1 MRSFKDNRGRITA
14 ISVGWFHKISG
25 EYYILGFEIL
35 VTASEVGG
43 KKGEMVW
50 KGRVGDTRVSDR
62 MPAADADLGMMF
74 VVTVSWFAW
83 ARRRW
88 TVPVRLFDVTRFV

>member
-35 VTASEVGG
+35 VTASEVVG
-43 KKGEMVW
+43 KKGRDGVERT
-50 KGRVGDTRVSDR
+50 GRGYS
-62 MPAADADLGMMF
+62 GQ
-74 VVTVSWFAW
+74 
-83 ARRRW
+83 
-88 TVPVRLFDVTRFV
+88 